1 MKNSTHSPRK
11 HSGSHNGPRPAA
23 RQAESTVSHLLN
35 SAGQM
40 MEDTYEKASD
50 MAHSSYEHGR
60 DMASEWCDEAGE
72 FVQARPME
80 SVLVAAGVGL
90 LVGFMLGRRH

>member
-1 MKNSTHSPRK
+1 MRNTANSHRK
-11 HSGSHNGPRPAA
+11 HGNSHNAPRAA
-23 RQAESTVSHLLN
+23 AQAESTVGHLLS

-40 MEDTYEKASD
+40 MEDSYGRASK
-50 MAHSSYEHGR
+50 MAQSSYEHGR
-60 DMASEWCDEAGE
+60 DMASDLTETASE

-90 LVGFMLGRRH
+90 LVGFVLGRRH